1 MSPDCPF
8 TDEDL
13 AFINN
18 AGGIHAERN
27 MDVFRWKI
35 DSFSRTERCYLCV
48 RRKNQ
53 LFAYF
58 AVRRDKQ
65 GVCRVYDW
73 RLPDDK
79 TDAHRI
85 MRTMIKTL
93 GGYCNSILFY
103 MIVPGSKESSLLAGG
118 FSRNVRTKMIVL
130 PLSSEISEND
140 KRYILDIKNWNI
152 KFMDVDM
159 ALNQ

>member
-1 MSPDCPF
+1 
-8 TDEDL
+8 
-13 AFINN
+13 
-18 AGGIHAERN
+18 
-27 MDVFRWKI
+27 
-35 DSFSRTERCYLCV
+35 
-48 RRKNQ
+48 
-53 LFAYF
+53 
-58 AVRRDKQ
+58 
-65 GVCRVYDW
+65 
-73 RLPDDK
+73 
-79 TDAHRI
+79 
-85 MRTMIKTL
+85 
-93 GGYCNSILFY
+93 